1 MNKRKGLVVYIHGVL
16 GSAEEARTFSYIDK
30 YDVVGLDYEDGA
42 PWVVGPI
49 IKKKFEELTKPFKQ
63 VIVIANSMGAF
74 YTYAYL
80 DQSKIKQAFFISPL
94 ASMKSIIEWRMD
106 KEGVSEKEL
115 KRKKY
120 VKLNNGHE
128 FDYYFYKKYVS
139 DNYVDNWDV
148 PTEVLYAEN
157 DEIIKLEDV
166 LKFVEQHPNTRLTIK
181 HNSQHY
187 LHTPEELEF
196 IKNWIL
202 ERIE

>member
-1 MNKRKGLVVYIHGVL
+1 MNKRKGLVVYLHGVL
-16 GSAEEARTFSYIDK
+16 GSAEESRTFSYINK

-49 IKKKFEELTKPFKQ
+49 IRKKFEELTKPFKQ
-63 VIVIANSMGAF
+63 VVVIANSIGAF

-80 DQSKIKQAFFISPL
+80 DQTKIKQAFFISPL
-94 ASMKSIIEWRMD
+94 ASMKSIIKWRMD

-115 KRKKY
+115 KYKKY
-120 VKLNNGHE
+120 IKLDNGYE
-128 FDYYFYKKYVS
+128 FDYYFYKKYVLENHI
-139 DNYVDNWDV
+139 DIWGV
-148 PTEVLYAEN
+148 PTEILYAEN
-157 DEIIKLEDV
+157 DEIIKREDV
-166 LKFVEQHPNTRLTIK
+166 LSFVEKHPNTKLTIK

-202 ERIE
+202 ERLE